1 MFYIHMLLLLAVI
14 FVGIRYGGIAFGLL
28 GGLGVSVLSFAFG
41 VAPGQP
47 PIEVMLIILAV
58 VAASATLEATGGLNL
73 LVEYAEKLLRKHPS
87 KIVFLG
93 PLCTYSLTM
102 LVGTGHSVYPLLPV
116 IYDVSIKRGIRPERA
131 MAISSVASQ
140 MGITASPIAAASAVV
155 MATAATNNLSISLG
169 DLLMVTVP
177 ATLTGVLLAATW
189 SLNRGLN
196 LNEDPAFLKRCED
209 PLFKAQL
216 LEQASFQGESVSK
229 EKLESENRKA
239 KQGLAVFLFGILGV
253 IFVAMFGKDLALLP
267 EGVKTSTALQFLM
280 LSVGAI
286 ILLTT
291 QVDPKKIVKTNVFI
305 AGMSA
310 VIIIFGIAWM
320 SDTIISFNKPYI
332 ISLVED
338 LVKTHP
344 WTFALAMFAS
354 SVFLKSQAAVLT
366 IMLPLGFALG
376 ISSEVLIGV
385 IPACYAYFF
394 FPFYPSD
401 LAAITFDRSGTTR
414 IGKYVLNHS
423 FLIPGFIGVLSAT
436 LIGYA
441 ISMGI
446 LPFWL
451 WWVGF
456 ISFVFCVNVYV
467 GRTKEE
473 SLSIA

>member
-414 IGKYVLNHS
+414 I
-423 FLIPGFIGVLSAT
+423 IDWT
-436 LIGYA
+436 
-441 ISMGI
+441 
-446 LPFWL
+446 
-451 WWVGF
+451 
-456 ISFVFCVNVYV
+456 
-467 GRTKEE
+467 
-473 SLSIA
+473 LSIKVFENPI

>member
-216 LEQASFQGESVSK
+216 LEQASFQDESVSK

-267 EGVKTSTALQFLM
+267 EGIKTSTALQFLM